1 MSPLSE
7 SLASNRLTLQQ
18 ASIRIKVSFSEANN
32 NTASPA
38 DVALY
43 SHYSRLLCNSTDSPE
58 KSSADKTEP

>member
-43 SHYSRLLCNSTDSPE
+43 SHYSRLCNSTDSPE